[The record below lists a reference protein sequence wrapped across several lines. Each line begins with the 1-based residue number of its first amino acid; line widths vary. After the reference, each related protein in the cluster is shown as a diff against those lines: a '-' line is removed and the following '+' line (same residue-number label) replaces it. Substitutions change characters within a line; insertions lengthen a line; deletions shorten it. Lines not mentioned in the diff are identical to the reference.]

1 VSSIR
6 ALGRAVRGLARLGRR
21 FSGHLRPQLAL
32 LALST
37 AALLIETAMR
47 VVEPWPLK
55 LVLDR
60 VIAEGGAQSAPGPEW
75 LSGLGSTALL
85 ALCSAAVLVFALLRA
100 GAAFV
105 SSVGLAIAGSRV
117 LTGVRAE
124 LFAHVQRL
132 SLGFHARAQSGDILT
147 RLTGDVARL
156 QEVAVTAALPM
167 IANVLT
173 LVAMVAVMLWLD
185 WQLTLV
191 ALIAFPLFSRVL
203 ARGGGRIRSAARAQR
218 DQEGRLAAGA
228 MEAIGAIR
236 VVQTLGLE
244 PRLERI
250 FARQNRASL
259 LSGVRAKRLAAG
271 LERRV
276 DVLVGV
282 GTALV
287 LFFGARRVQ
296 AGAITPGDLVV
307 FLLYLKTAF
316 KPLRDMAKYTGRLAR
331 AAASAERMLELADT
345 EADIRERP
353 GARRIERARGAV
365 RLRGVTLRYEH
376 VAAPALEAVDLDVRP
391 GMRVGVVGPSGS
403 GKSTLLALLPRLY
416 DPQAGCV
423 ELDGLDVRDWTLAS
437 LRAQFAAVLQESV
450 LFGVSVRENIALGA
464 AGATDYE
471 IERAARAAGAHDFV
485 LALPHGYD
493 TVLGERGATL
503 SGGQRQRLATARAI
517 VRDAPVLLLDEPT
530 TGLDEHSERALRAA
544 LDRLTAGRTTFVV
557 AHDLAQVRDADLIL
571 HLEAGRVVE
580 RGDHGALLARG
591 GAYAEMWDR
600 QRAGRLAA
608 LRPDAAPAEAGP

>member
-1 VSSIR
+1 MTALGALAR
-6 ALGRAVRGLARLGRR
+6 ALTGLGRLVRR
-21 FSGHLRPQLAL
+21 FSPHLRPQVL
-32 LALST
+32 LLTLST
-37 AALLIETAMR
+37 GAILVETAMR
-47 VVEPWPLK
+47 VLEPWPLK
-55 LVLDR
+55 FVLDR
-60 VIAEGGAQSAPGPEW
+60 LVGEGGGQGGVAGW
-75 LSGLGSTALL
+75 LDGLGATTLF
-85 ALCSAAVLVFALLRA
+85 ALCAVAVVLFALLRA
-100 GAAFV
+100 AAAFA
-105 SSVGLAIAGSRV
+105 SSVGLAIVGSRV

-124 LFAHVQRL
+124 LFSHVQRL
-132 SLGFHARAQSGDILT
+132 SLGFHARARSGDLLT

-173 LVAMVAVMLWLD
+173 LTAMVVVMLVLD
-185 WQLTLV
+185 WQLTIV
-191 ALIAFPLFSRVL
+191 ALIAFPLFSGVL
-203 ARGGGRIRSAARAQR
+203 ARGGGQVRAAARNQR
-218 DQEGRLAAGA
+218 EQEGRLAAGA

-250 FARQNRASL
+250 FARENRASL
-259 LSGVRAKRLAAG
+259 LAGVRSKRLAAG

-296 AGAITPGDLVV
+296 AGAMSPGDLVV

-316 KPLRDMAKYTGRLAR
+316 KPLRDMAKYAGRLAR

-345 EADIRERP
+345 EPDIRERP
-353 GARRIERARGAV
+353 HARRLARVRGAV
-365 RLRGVTLRYEH
+365 ALRDVTLRYEAG
-376 VAAPALEAVDLDVRP
+376 AAPALEHVDLEVEP
-391 GMRVGVVGPSGS
+391 GMRVAVVGPSGS

-416 DPQAGCV
+416 DPQSGRV
-423 ELDGLDVRDWTLAS
+423 ELDGVDVRDCTLDS

-464 AGATDYE
+464 ADATPADV
-471 IERAARAAGAHDFV
+471 ERAARAAGAHEFI
-485 LALPHGYD
+485 AELPDGYD
-493 TVLGERGATL
+493 SVLGERGSTL
-503 SGGQRQRLATARAI
+503 SGGQRQRIATARAL

-530 TGLDEHSERALRAA
+530 SGLDEHSEQAVREA
-544 LDRLTAGRTTFVV
+544 LDRLAEGRTTFLV
-557 AHDLAQVRDADLIL
+557 AHDLAQVHGADLIVYVSD
-571 HLEAGRVVE
+571 ARIVE
-580 RGDHGALLARG
+580 RGDHESLLARG
-591 GAYAEMWDR
+591 GAYAAMWES

-608 LRPDAAPAEAGP
+608 LGSGVAR